1 MMELEHGLLR
11 SQRFFAC
18 NEGGKLNE
26 RVEVASSLN
35 LQSSLPYLTLFY
47 LFSQGNVI
55 FSRDESGDFEK
66 WFLWQPWALF
76 LQVIVIL
83 RSNCLVLSF
92 QDFQQ
97 DLQIQLADYNFIFSL
112 GTTIKMKASED
123 CKARIEDQLNSI
135 SSLKK
140 SLFDEIDSH
149 LQNLNSKAKQW
160 EGFKE
165 QMDEFVEYMDKVDSR
180 LERSRRESRVSQEWL
195 AQVKVR

>member
-66 WFLWQPWALF
+66 
-76 LQVIVIL
+76 
-83 RSNCLVLSF
+83 
-92 QDFQQ
+92 
-97 DLQIQLADYNFIFSL
+97 
-112 GTTIKMKASED
+112 
-123 CKARIEDQLNSI
+123 
-135 SSLKK
+135 
-140 SLFDEIDSH
+140 
-149 LQNLNSKAKQW
+149 
-160 EGFKE
+160 
-165 QMDEFVEYMDKVDSR
+165 
-180 LERSRRESRVSQEWL
+180 
-195 AQVKVR
+195 